1 MVSAIISSFYRIELM
16 FIFTLS
22 AEILNNNQVFM
33 VKSGT
38 KSGTKWQIV
47 LDL

>member
-1 MVSAIISSFYRIELM
+1 MFSAIIPSFYRIELL
-16 FIFTLS
+16 FIFALS

-38 KSGTKWQIV
+38 KWQIV
-47 LDL
+47 LEL